1 MGKDQRNL
9 KGNKDHLEYFRIVN
23 TGVLLPR
30 KKTIHNQN
38 NNNQITKDYYYP
50 DYDKVKFTESEVRKF
65 SLDTY
70 GENIPYTDG
79 ELTIFNNYLFDFWGY
94 YLNAEGLA
102 LYGHLK
108 RFAYGT
114 KDWCFPNF
122 ELISLKMDKSR
133 PTIHTYMDIL
143 ERYGFSYKFN
153 VINHTRAG
161 TEESPIF
168 KIRKKVPLL
177 TKALIYGNKDLD
189 IPNDAAPHIKKAL
202 KKEQKGLPERLR
214 KEHEKYINM
223 NERIEIQEDID
234 FEEIYKRWHEYG
246 EIIKTS
252 KKVSIKKISES
263 KVERSMDEP
272 EEKLLKFVKSYVSK
286 KISKPSYDTWFRE
299 VSLKAGSSSITI
311 ISPDEFAKEWLERK
325 YFQLIQEALNK
336 FGIEF
341 ENILFD
347 THMKN
352 NYPQ

>member
-23 TGVLLPR
+23 TGLLKPR
-30 KKTIHNQN
+30 KKTVQN
-38 NNNQITKDYYYP
+38 LNNDHQISKYYYYP
-50 DYDKVKFTESEVRKF
+50 DNDKVKFTETEVRKF

-122 ELISLKMDKSR
+122 ELISLKMNKSR

-177 TKALIYGNKDLD
+177 TKALIYGNKDIK
-189 IPNDAAPHIKKAL
+189 IPEDAAPHIKKAL

-223 NERIEIQEDID
+223 NERIEIQEEID
-234 FEEIYKRWHEYG
+234 FEEIYKRWLEYG

-252 KKVSIKKISES
+252 KEVDFIKINQNKLET
-263 KVERSMDEP
+263 SMDES
-272 EEKLLKFVKSYVSK
+272 EERLLKFIKSYISK

-299 VSLKAGSSSITI
+299 VSLKTDLSSITV
-311 ISPDEFAKEWLERK
+311 ISPNEFVKDWLERK
-325 YFQLIQEALNK
+325 YCQLIQEALNK

-341 ENILFD
+341 EDIRFD
-347 THMKN
+347 TPIKDK
-352 NYPQ
+352 